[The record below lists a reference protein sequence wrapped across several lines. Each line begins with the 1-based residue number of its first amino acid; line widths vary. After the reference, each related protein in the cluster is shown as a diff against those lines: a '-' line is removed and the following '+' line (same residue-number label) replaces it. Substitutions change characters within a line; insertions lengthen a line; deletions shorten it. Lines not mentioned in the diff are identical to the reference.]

1 MENAKVIGTE
11 KVNAFIEKLFV
22 KANTD
27 ETEDWEVET
36 KYIFSIFTHK
46 PFITTTFSKW
56 LPLRSGFYDYRHL
69 EITLY
74 ENFFTVE
81 LTTRANGERKTSK
94 WWYDIL
100 DA

>member
-1 MENAKVIGTE
+1 MEDVKVIGVE
-11 KVNAFIEKLFV
+11 KVNAFIEKLFE
-22 KANTD
+22 KATTD

-46 PFITTTFSKW
+46 PFVTTTFSKW

-74 ENFFTVE
+74 ETFFTVE
-81 LTTRANGERKTSK
+81 LTTRSNGERKSSE
-94 WWYDIL
+94 WRYDIL